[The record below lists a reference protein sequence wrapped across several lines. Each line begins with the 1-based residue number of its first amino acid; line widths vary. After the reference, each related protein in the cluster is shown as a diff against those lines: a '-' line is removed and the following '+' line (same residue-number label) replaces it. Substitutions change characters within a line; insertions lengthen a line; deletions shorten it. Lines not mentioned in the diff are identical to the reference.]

1 MPSNQRAFD
10 ESGGP
15 TSGERHAVRDR
26 AQQLAPRG
34 GWLEVLLEHHG
45 QIEAAIDDTA
55 AGDAIE
61 ERRRGQ
67 VQLQSLWSAHSGAE
81 SLILYPA
88 LAIIDKR
95 RAHDA
100 CIEHLCVDVCLAEMR
115 LLAPRD
121 LMYQYR
127 FDAMRLLILD
137 HMYQEECS
145 WLPAIQLR
153 TNGTVERR
161 LAEEYR
167 SEFDLQRIEG
177 ATTHGG
183 TAF

>member
-1 MPSNQRAFD
+1 MPSNQLAFD
-10 ESGGP
+10 DSEGP
-15 TSGERHAVRDR
+15 TSGERHTVRDR

-34 GWLEVLLEHHG
+34 GWFEVLLEHHG
-45 QIEAAIDDTA
+45 QIEAAIEDTA
-55 AGDAIE
+55 AGEALD
-61 ERRRGQ
+61 ERRRRQ
-67 VQLQSLWSAHSGAE
+67 LQLQSLWSAHSGAE

-95 RAHDA
+95 RAYDA

-115 LLAPRD
+115 LLTPRD

-137 HMYQEECS
+137 HMYHEECS
-145 WLPAIQLR
+145 WLPAMQLR
-153 TNGTVERR
+153 TIGTVERR

-167 SEFDLQRIEG
+167 SEFNLQRIEG
-177 ATTHGG
+177 TATLGG